1 MPELSPEVKEDAVRR
16 LRRIEGQARGVQRM
30 IDENRDCHE
39 ILHQLTAIR
48 SAAYQASLML
58 ARDYAAQ
65 CLKGNDQA
73 VARSSDELVNE
84 LLGVLTNMPELVVI
98 DNPNGE
104 T

>member
-1 MPELSPEVKEDAVRR
+1 MADLSPKVREDALRR

-30 IDENRDCHE
+30 IDEHRDCHE

-48 SAAYQASLML
+48 SAAYQVSLVL

-65 CLKGNDQA
+65 CLKGDDTA
-73 VARSSDELVNE
+73 TRSPEEIVDELV
-84 LLGVLTNMPELVVI
+84 GVLTNMPELLVV
-98 DNPNGE
+98 DGPNGE